1 MILNKNIRA
10 WIGNHQFLKEIKKV
24 ERKREII
31 SFDDANKIGILYDA
45 TDERDSETIKNYVK
59 NTRANFK
66 KEILAVG
73 YIDKKI
79 VGNNQYAQ
87 VGIDYFT
94 KKDLNFSMK
103 PDNIIVNNFIRE
115 EFDIL
120 INLNSGKC
128 YPLKYIS
135 AMSRARFRVGR
146 FSSSNSVHLDMMV
159 KLSGDPPLK
168 IVIEEIEHFLRL
180 IKKK

>member
-10 WIGNHQFLKEIKKV
+10 WIGSNRFLKEMRKV
-24 ERKREII
+24 DRKREVI
-31 SFDDANKIGILYDA
+31 SFEDADTIGILYDA
-45 TDERDSETIKNYVK
+45 TDERDSDTIKNYVK
-59 NTRANFK
+59 NVRLNFK
-66 KEILAVG
+66 KEIFAIGYVDKNAVG
-73 YIDKKI
+73 KT
-79 VGNNQYAQ
+79 QYAQ
-87 VGIDYFT
+87 VGLDFFT

-103 PDNIIVNNFIRE
+103 PSNNIINNFINE

-146 FSSSNSVHLDMMV
+146 FSSSNSIYFDMMV

-168 IVIEEIEHFLRL
+168 IVIDEIEHFLRL
-180 IKKK
+180 IKRK